1 MATSQ
6 DDKASATKHVM
17 ISYQWDSQKRM
28 IKLRDKL
35 KEAGYNI
42 WMDINHMAGDT
53 LACMADAVEN
63 ADAILMCVSK
73 RYQDSRC
80 CKKEAE
86 YAFQKDKVIIPL
98 KVEENFQPTGWL
110 GILMGTALYYQA
122 HSDEML
128 DKVFS
133 DVVKELGD
141 KGKRAK
147 QEKWLPVNRGGSKA
161 LQCPICLLPFK
172 NPKMLPC
179 MHRFCEEC
187 LVPLAP
193 TGTKHISCPLCR
205 KESSVPKGGVRQFPT
220 DFHLKELVEEE
231 ASKQQLTGGEV
242 EFSCTCCEMG
252 KQSRAVAK
260 CQDCKHY
267 ICDTGLSAH
276 KSDEKLRQHK
286 LLLFDVAK
294 GENTKTQQQSA
305 AAVEKPQIKL
315 NMETEWGLFDAMY
328 DDEYSINLLRFW
340 IQRYNGESQ
349 WQDMM
354 VNHYLTCLD
363 ELKTQGGKDDQETLA
378 NRQEQ
383 IATVFKQAG
392 QYDKAIELIEKALDL
407 EVKELGGRQ
416 DILGDLYFLICDVYS
431 ERLDS
436 IALARNV
443 DPDMVQQ
450 YIKHAR
456 NCLNLRRK
464 AKGDDQKF
472 KLASILR
479 SLSHALRNWIE
490 YGGDKTLSAQDAK
503 TESMKHVEEA
513 IKLFT
518 KLKAKGNVAYCI
530 MNKSSLLDAG
540 SEEKEKL
547 FRKALEMCDKVYGE
561 VSRLS
566 GMLLWCM
573 YVLFH
578 TRKDFYEAYTWLEKC
593 SQVRTKVHKIY
604 LLLL

>member
-6 DDKASATKHVM
+6 NYKASATKHVM

-35 KEAGYNI
+35 KEAGYNV
-42 WMDINHMAGDT
+42 WMDINHMVGDT

-73 RYQDSRC
+73 RYQNSRN

-98 KVEENFQPTGWL
+98 KVEKDFQPTGWL
-110 GILMGTALYYQA
+110 GLLMGTALYYQA

-128 DKVFS
+128 DTIFS

-147 QEKWLPVNRGGSKA
+147 EEQRGGSKA

-179 MHRFCEEC
+179 LHRFCEQC
-187 LVPLAP
+187 LPLAP
-193 TGTKHISCPLCR
+193 TGTKHISCPLCK
-205 KESSVPKGGVRQFPT
+205 KESSVPTDDVRQFPT

-231 ASKQQLTGGEV
+231 ASKQQLSGGEV

-252 KQSRAVAK
+252 KQSRVVAK

-267 ICDTGLSAH
+267 ICDSGVSAH

-286 LLLFDVAK
+286 LLLFDHVDVVK
-294 GENTKTQQQSA
+294 GENTESQQKSA
-305 AAVEKPQIKL
+305 AAVQKPEIKI
-315 NMETEWGLFDAMY
+315 NMDIVWELFDAMY

-340 IQRYNGESQ
+340 IQHYNGESQ

-383 IATVFKQAG
+383 IATVFKMAG
-392 QYDKAIELIEKALDL
+392 QYDKAKELIEKALDL
-407 EVKELGGRQ
+407 EVKELGGRP
-416 DILGDLYFLICDVYS
+416 DRLGDLYFLICTIYS
-431 ERLDS
+431 ERLNS
-436 IALARNV
+436 IALAHNV

-464 AKGDDQKF
+464 AKEDDQKF
-472 KLASILR
+472 KLAGILR
-479 SLSHALRNWIE
+479 SLSNALRNWND

-503 TESMKHVEEA
+503 TESMKHIEEA

-518 KLKAKGNVAYCI
+518 KLKAKGNVAKCI
-530 MNKSSLLDAG
+530 LNKSSLLEAG
-540 SEEKEKL
+540 SGEKEKVDIKQTL
-547 FRKALEMCDKVYGE
+547 
-561 VSRLS
+561 
-566 GMLLWCM
+566 LLW
-573 YVLFH
+573 
-578 TRKDFYEAYTWLEKC
+578 
-593 SQVRTKVHKIY
+593 
-604 LLLL
+604 